1 MLVPLSLFA
10 KPTTCSAHRS
20 SDHQRAPTDAHARP
34 LGTLDQ
40 HDRPRRGPPSPGG
53 TTLRRLWAVSVSP
66 APGNIDRD
74 PPGYPREWEADILLA
89 DGGVA
94 HLRPIR
100 PSDAGRL
107 VAFYERVSPESK
119 YLRFFAAYPRL
130 SDRDVKRFTE
140 VDYVDRVAFIVTLG
154 EDMIAVGRYDRIE
167 GDHAEVSF
175 LIEDAHQGRGI
186 AQLLLEH
193 LAQAA
198 RERGITRFVAEVLPE
213 NRRMAKV
220 FADAGYRVSK
230 GIEDGVLAVE
240 FPILPTDTSVGVM
253 ERREHRAESASVRR
267 LLNPQRIV
275 VYGPGARVQNLINSI
290 VPGGFGGEVV
300 AVSIDGAP
308 VAGVPSAASIAA
320 VPGGLDLAIVSVP
333 TNQLGAV
340 VIEAAHVGAH
350 GMVVLTGTDYA
361 AGDNLKVINLARAY
375 GVRAL
380 GPDALGIINTSRT
393 VQLNAT
399 PGPMPR
405 PGGVGL
411 FCQSAAVGVVLLNH
425 AVRQE
430 LGLSSFIS
438 TGDYADVTANDV
450 MQYWADDETTRVCLL
465 TLDSIGNP
473 RKFSRITRQLARN
486 KPVVVFAPGRTRRAD
501 HAGVRGG
508 LGHAPEEAVDALF
521 RQAGIMVVH
530 HRDDMIDIAKIA
542 ARQPLPAGPRVRII
556 TNSLTLAHQ
565 MVQKMD
571 SVGLLRD
578 PQPELLGAEAGPEA
592 FVLAAREGLAD
603 QRYDSV
609 VCAAVNAFDQG
620 TEEIILALENVAAE
634 ATKPLI
640 GVFLDFHPPLMSS
653 GEPDSPGMLP
663 RFDGSV
669 DAIQALSALTSYA
682 EWRDRDPGAVPM
694 VEVDTQAAKLVVNR
708 ILAEQPTGRELTET
722 ETADLLSTYGIN
734 LVPQFAVS
742 SLVEA
747 IAAGDQLGWNVV
759 LKATSSAV
767 RGRPDLASVHR
778 NIDNAAEMADAWKD
792 LRQLVA
798 EIGLADDE
806 VLSAAIPVVQT
817 MAPPG
822 VALIITSR
830 EDAAFGPIVSLGL
843 DGIPSELLGDT
854 VYRVPP
860 LTAVDAADM
869 VRELKA
875 APTLLGRHGAPGVDI
890 AGIENVLQRVA
901 QLADAIPQLASVTLR
916 PCVASVSSISVLGA
930 RVFVAPT
937 ADQRDPLARVL

>member
-1 MLVPLSLFA
+1 
-10 KPTTCSAHRS
+10 
-20 SDHQRAPTDAHARP
+20 
-34 LGTLDQ
+34 
-40 HDRPRRGPPSPGG
+40 
-53 TTLRRLWAVSVSP
+53 VSVSQ
-66 APGNIDRD
+66 APGDIDAD
-74 PPGYPREWEADILLA
+74 PPGYPREWEADVLLA

-100 PSDAGRL
+100 PSDADRL

-119 YLRFFAAYPRL
+119 YLRFFAPYPRL

-140 VDYVDRVAFIVTLG
+140 VDYVRRVAFILTLG
-154 EDMIAVGRYDRIE
+154 ENMIAVGRYDRVE
-167 GDHAEVSF
+167 DDHAEVSF

-267 LLNPQRIV
+267 LLNPERIV
-275 VYGPGARVQNLINSI
+275 VHGQRDRVQDLINSI
-290 VPGGFGGEVV
+290 LRGEFSGEVT
-300 AVSIDGAP
+300 AVSIDGTS
-308 VAGVPSAASIAA
+308 VAGVANAASIAA

-333 TNQLGAV
+333 TNQLGGV
-340 VIEAAHVGAH
+340 VIDAAHKGAY

-361 AGDNLKVINLARAY
+361 AGDNLKIINLARAY

-380 GPDALGIINTSRT
+380 GPDALGVINTLGAVR
-393 VQLNAT
+393 LNAT

-405 PGGVGL
+405 AGGVGL
-411 FCQSAAVGVVLLNH
+411 FCQSAAVGVALLNH
-425 AVRQE
+425 AGRHD

-450 MQYWADDETTRVCLL
+450 MQYWEDDEATRVCLL

-473 RKFSRITRQLARN
+473 RKFTRITRRLARR
-486 KPVVVFAPGRTRRAD
+486 KPVVVFAPGRTHRAD

-521 RQAGIMVVH
+521 RQTGIMVVH
-530 HRDDMIDIAKIA
+530 RRGDMIDIAKIA
-542 ARQPLPAGPRVRII
+542 SRQPLPVGPRVRII

-565 MVQKMD
+565 MLQKMD
-571 SVGLLRD
+571 SVGLIRD
-578 PQPELLGAEAGPEA
+578 PEPELLGADANPEA
-592 FVLAAREGLAD
+592 FGRAARQALAD

-609 VCAAVNAFDQG
+609 VCAAVNAFNQG
-620 TEEIILALENVAAE
+620 TDNIIVTLENVAAE

-640 GVFLDFHPPLMSS
+640 GVFLDFQPPLQSS
-653 GEPDSPGMLP
+653 GEPDAPGMLP

-669 DAIQALSALTSYA
+669 DAIQALSALTNYA
-682 EWRDRDPGAVPM
+682 QWRDRDPGAVPM
-694 VEVDTQAAKLVVNR
+694 VDVDTHEAKLIVNR
-708 ILAEQPTGRELTET
+708 VLAEQPTGRELTVIEAA
-722 ETADLLSTYGIN
+722 ELLSASGIN
-734 LVPQFAVS
+734 LVRQFAVAG
-742 SLVEA
+742 LADAV
-747 IAAGDQLGWNVV
+747 AAADQLGWNVV

-798 EIGLADDE
+798 EIGLPDDE
-806 VLSAAIPVVQT
+806 SLSVAMPVVQA

-830 EDAAFGPIVSLGL
+830 EDAAFGPIISLGL

-860 LTAVDAADM
+860 LTTVDAAEM

-875 APTLLGRHGAPGVDI
+875 APTLFGRHGAPGVDI
-890 AGIENVLQRVA
+890 PGIEDLLHRVA
-901 QLADAIPQLASVTLR
+901 QLSDAIPQLASVTLR

-930 RVFVAPT
+930 RVFIAPT

>member
-1 MLVPLSLFA
+1 
-10 KPTTCSAHRS
+10 
-20 SDHQRAPTDAHARP
+20 
-34 LGTLDQ
+34 
-40 HDRPRRGPPSPGG
+40 
-53 TTLRRLWAVSVSP
+53 
-66 APGNIDRD
+66 
-74 PPGYPREWEADILLA
+74 
-89 DGGVA
+89 
-94 HLRPIR
+94 
-100 PSDAGRL
+100 
-107 VAFYERVSPESK
+107 
-119 YLRFFAAYPRL
+119 
-130 SDRDVKRFTE
+130 
-140 VDYVDRVAFIVTLG
+140 
-154 EDMIAVGRYDRIE
+154 MIAVGRYDRVE
-167 GDHAEVSF
+167 DDHAEVSF

-267 LLNPQRIV
+267 LLNPERIV
-275 VYGPGARVQNLINSI
+275 VHGQRDRVQDLINSI
-290 VPGGFGGEVV
+290 LRGEFSGEVT
-300 AVSIDGAP
+300 AVSIDGAS
-308 VAGVPSAASIAA
+308 VAGVANAASIAA

-333 TNQLGAV
+333 TNQLGGV
-340 VIEAAHVGAH
+340 VIDAAHKGAY

-361 AGDNLKVINLARAY
+361 AGDNLKIINLARAY

-380 GPDALGIINTSRT
+380 GPDALGVINTLGAVR
-393 VQLNAT
+393 LNAT

-405 PGGVGL
+405 AGGVGL
-411 FCQSAAVGVVLLNH
+411 FCQSAAVGVALLNH
-425 AVRQE
+425 AGRHD

-450 MQYWADDETTRVCLL
+450 MQYWEDDEATRVCLL

-473 RKFSRITRQLARN
+473 RKFTRITRRLARR
-486 KPVVVFAPGRTRRAD
+486 KPVVVFAPGRTHRAD

-521 RQAGIMVVH
+521 RQTGIMVVH
-530 HRDDMIDIAKIA
+530 RRGDMIDIAKIA
-542 ARQPLPAGPRVRII
+542 SRQPLPVGPRVRII

-565 MVQKMD
+565 MLQKMD
-571 SVGLLRD
+571 SVGLIRD
-578 PQPELLGAEAGPEA
+578 PEPELLGADANPEA
-592 FVLAAREGLAD
+592 FGRAARQALAD

-609 VCAAVNAFDQG
+609 VCAAVNAFNQG
-620 TEEIILALENVAAE
+620 TDNIIVTLENVAAE

-640 GVFLDFHPPLMSS
+640 GVFLDFQPPLQSS
-653 GEPDSPGMLP
+653 GEPDAPGMLP

-669 DAIQALSALTSYA
+669 DAIQALSALTNYA
-682 EWRDRDPGAVPM
+682 QWRDRDPGAVPM
-694 VEVDTQAAKLVVNR
+694 VDVDTHEAKLIVNR
-708 ILAEQPTGRELTET
+708 VLAEQPTGRELTVIEAA
-722 ETADLLSTYGIN
+722 ELLSASGIN
-734 LVPQFAVS
+734 LVRQFAVAG
-742 SLVEA
+742 LADAV
-747 IAAGDQLGWNVV
+747 AAADQLGWNVV

-798 EIGLADDE
+798 EIGLPDDE
-806 VLSAAIPVVQT
+806 SLSVAMPVVQA

-830 EDAAFGPIVSLGL
+830 EDAAFGPIISLGL

-860 LTAVDAADM
+860 LTTVDAAEM

-875 APTLLGRHGAPGVDI
+875 APTLFGRHGAPGVDI
-890 AGIENVLQRVA
+890 PGIEDLLHRVA
-901 QLADAIPQLASVTLR
+901 QLSDAIPQLASVTLR

-930 RVFVAPT
+930 RVFIAPT

>member
-1 MLVPLSLFA
+1 M
-10 KPTTCSAHRS
+10 
-20 SDHQRAPTDAHARP
+20 
-34 LGTLDQ
+34 
-40 HDRPRRGPPSPGG
+40 
-53 TTLRRLWAVSVSP
+53 SVSQ
-66 APGNIDRD
+66 APGNMDAE
-74 PPGYPREWEADILLA
+74 PPGYPREWEADVLLA

-100 PSDAGRL
+100 PADADLL

-119 YLRFFAAYPRL
+119 YLRFFAPYPRL
-130 SDRDVKRFTE
+130 SDRDLRRFTQ

-167 GDHAEVSF
+167 DDHAEVAF

-213 NRRMAKV
+213 NRRMGKV

-230 GIEDGVLAVE
+230 GIDDGVLAVE

-275 VYGPGARVQNLINSI
+275 VYGQGDRVQNLINSI
-290 VPGGFGGEVV
+290 QRGGFGGEVV

-308 VAGVPSAASIAA
+308 VAGASNVASIAA
-320 VPGGLDLAIVSVP
+320 APGGLDLAIVSVP

-340 VIEAAHVGAH
+340 VIDAAHKGAH
-350 GMVVLTGTDYA
+350 GLVVLTGTDYA
-361 AGDNLKVINLARAY
+361 VGDNLKIINLARAY

-380 GPDALGIINTSRT
+380 GPDALGIINTLRS

-399 PGPMPR
+399 PAPMPR
-405 PGGVGL
+405 SGGVGM
-411 FCQSAAVGVVLLNH
+411 FCQSAAVGVALLNH
-425 AVRQE
+425 AGRQD

-450 MQYWADDETTRVCLL
+450 MQYWGDDEATRVCLL

-473 RKFSRITRQLARN
+473 RKFSRITRQLARR

-508 LGHAPEEAVDALF
+508 LGHAPEAAVDALF
-521 RQAGIMVVH
+521 RQAGTMVVH
-530 HRDDMIDIAKIA
+530 HRGDMIDIAKIA
-542 ARQPLPAGPRVRII
+542 SRQPLPSGPRVRII

-565 MVQKMD
+565 MLLRMD

-578 PQPELLGAEAGPEA
+578 PQPELLGAEAGSEA
-592 FVLAAREGLAD
+592 FVLAARQALAD

-609 VCAAVNAFDQG
+609 VCAAVNAFEQG
-620 TEEIILALENVAAE
+620 TEEIIVALEDVAAE
-634 ATKPLI
+634 ARKPLI
-640 GVFLDFHPPLMSS
+640 GVFLDFHPPLLSG

-669 DAIQALSALTSYA
+669 DAIQALSALTRYA
-682 EWRDRDPGAVPM
+682 EWRNRDSGAVPKM
-694 VEVDTQAAKLVVNR
+694 DVDTQAAKLLVNR
-708 ILAEQPTGRELTET
+708 ILAERPEGRELTET
-722 ETADLLSTYGIN
+722 ETAELLGRYGIN
-734 LVPQFAVS
+734 LVPQITVS
-742 SLVEA
+742 SMADAV
-747 IAAGDQLGWNVV
+747 AAGDQLGWNVV

-778 NIDNAAEMADAWKD
+778 NIDDAAAMADAWQD
-792 LRQLVA
+792 LRRLVA
-798 EIGLADDE
+798 EIGLAGEEDPS
-806 VLSAAIPVVQT
+806 VARPVVQA

-822 VALIITSR
+822 VALMITSR

-860 LTAVDAADM
+860 LTTVDAAEM
-869 VRELKA
+869 VRELRA

-890 AGIENVLQRVA
+890 AAIENLLHRVA

-916 PCVASVSSISVLGA
+916 PCVASFNSMSVLGA
-930 RVFVAPT
+930 RVFIAPT

>member
-1 MLVPLSLFA
+1 M
-10 KPTTCSAHRS
+10 
-20 SDHQRAPTDAHARP
+20 
-34 LGTLDQ
+34 
-40 HDRPRRGPPSPGG
+40 
-53 TTLRRLWAVSVSP
+53 SVSQ
-66 APGNIDRD
+66 APGNIDAD

-130 SDRDVKRFTE
+130 SDRDVRRFTE

-175 LIEDAHQGRGI
+175 LTEDAHQGRGI

-230 GIEDGVLAVE
+230 GMEDGVLAVE

-253 ERREHRAESASVRR
+253 ERREHRAESVSVRR

-275 VYGPGARVQNLINSI
+275 VYGQVDRVQNLINSI

-308 VAGVPSAASIAA
+308 VAGAPNAASIAA

-333 TNQLGAV
+333 TNQLGTV
-340 VIEAAHVGAH
+340 VIEAAHTGAH

-361 AGDNLKVINLARAY
+361 AGDNLKIINLARAY

-393 VQLNAT
+393 VRLNAT

-411 FCQSAAVGVVLLNH
+411 FCQSAAVGVALLNH
-425 AVRQE
+425 AMRQD

-450 MQYWADDETTRVCLL
+450 MQYWGDDEATRVCLL

-473 RKFSRITRQLARN
+473 RKFSRITRQLART

-530 HRDDMIDIAKIA
+530 HRGDMIDIAKIA
-542 ARQPLPAGPRVRII
+542 ARQPLPSGPRVRII

-609 VCAAVNAFDQG
+609 VCAAVNVFDQG
-620 TEEIILALENVAAE
+620 TEEIILALEDVAAE

-640 GVFLDFHPPLMSS
+640 GVFLDFHPPLLTS

-682 EWRDRDPGAVPM
+682 EWRDRDPGSVPM

-708 ILAEQPTGRELTET
+708 ILVEQPAGRELNET
-722 ETADLLSTYGIN
+722 ETADLLGTYGIN

-742 SLVEA
+742 SVAEA
-747 IAAGDQLGWNVV
+747 VAAGDQLGWNVV
-759 LKATSSAV
+759 LKATSGAV

-798 EIGLADDE
+798 EIGLADDD
-806 VLSAAIPVVQT
+806 VLSAAIPVVQA

-860 LTAVDAADM
+860 LTEVDAAEM

-875 APTLLGRHGAPGVDI
+875 APTLLGRHGAQGVDI
-890 AGIENVLQRVA
+890 AGIENLLHRVA

-916 PCVASVSSISVLGA
+916 PCVASVSSIAVLGA
-930 RVFVAPT
+930 RVFIAPT

>member
-1 MLVPLSLFA
+1 
-10 KPTTCSAHRS
+10 
-20 SDHQRAPTDAHARP
+20 
-34 LGTLDQ
+34 
-40 HDRPRRGPPSPGG
+40 
-53 TTLRRLWAVSVSP
+53 VSVSQ
-66 APGNIDRD
+66 AVD
-74 PPGYPREWEADILLA
+74 PPGYPREWEADVLLA

-100 PSDAGRL
+100 PSDADRL

-119 YLRFFAAYPRL
+119 YLRFFVPYPRL
-130 SDRDVKRFTE
+130 SNRDVKRFTE
-140 VDYVDRVAFIVTLG
+140 VDYVDRVAFIITLG
-154 EDMIAVGRYDRIE
+154 ENMIAVGRYERVE
-167 GDHAEVSF
+167 NDHAEVSF

-230 GIEDGVLAVE
+230 GIEDGVLTVE

-267 LLNPQRIV
+267 LLNPERIV
-275 VYGPGARVQNLINSI
+275 VHGEGDRVQDLINSI
-290 VPGGFGGEVV
+290 LRGEFSGDVA
-300 AVSIDGAP
+300 AVSIDGAS
-308 VAGVPSAASIAA
+308 VAGVANAASIAA
-320 VPGGLDLAIVSVP
+320 VQGGLDLAIVSVP
-333 TNQLGAV
+333 TNQLGGV
-340 VIEAAHVGAH
+340 VIEAAHKGAH
-350 GMVVLTGTDYA
+350 GMVVLTGTDYT
-361 AGDNLKVINLARAY
+361 AGDNLKIINLARAY
-375 GVRAL
+375 GIRAL
-380 GPDALGIINTSRT
+380 GPDALGIINTLGT
-393 VQLNAT
+393 VRLNAT

-405 PGGVGL
+405 SGGVGL
-411 FCQSAAVGVVLLNH
+411 FCQSAAVGVALLNH
-425 AVRQE
+425 AVSHD

-450 MQYWADDETTRVCLL
+450 MQYWEDDEATRVCLL

-473 RKFSRITRQLARN
+473 RKFSRITRRLARR
-486 KPVVVFAPGRTRRAD
+486 KPVVVFAPGRSHRAD

-508 LGHAPEEAVDALF
+508 LGHASEEAVDALF

-530 HRDDMIDIAKIA
+530 RRGDMIDIAKIA
-542 ARQPLPAGPRVRII
+542 SRQPLPTGPRIRII

-565 MVQKMD
+565 MLQKVD
-571 SVGLLRD
+571 SVGLIRD
-578 PQPELLGAEAGPEA
+578 PEPELLGADAKPEA
-592 FVLAAREGLAD
+592 FGRAAREALAD

-609 VCAAVNAFDQG
+609 VCAAVNAFNQG
-620 TEEIILALENVAAE
+620 TEDTILTLESVAAE

-640 GVFLDFHPPLMSS
+640 GVFLDFHPPLLRS
-653 GEPDSPGMLP
+653 GQQDTPGMLP

-669 DAIQALSALTSYA
+669 DAIQALSALTDYA
-682 EWRDRDPGAVPM
+682 RWRDQDPGAVPM
-694 VEVDTQAAKLVVNR
+694 LEVDTQAAKLIVNR
-708 ILAEQPTGRELTET
+708 ILSEQPAGRELTEI
-722 ETADLLSTYGIN
+722 ETAELLGAYGIN
-734 LVPQFAVS
+734 LVSQFAVS
-742 SLVEA
+742 SLADAV
-747 IAAGDQLGWNVV
+747 AAADQLGWNVV
-759 LKATSSAV
+759 LKATSLAV

-792 LRQLVA
+792 LRQLIA

-806 VLSAAIPVVQT
+806 RLSVAVPVVQA

-860 LTAVDAADM
+860 LTKVDAAEM

-875 APTLLGRHGAPGVDI
+875 APTLLGRYGAPRVDL
-890 AGIENVLQRVA
+890 AGIEDLLHRVA
-901 QLADAIPQLASVTLR
+901 QLADDIPQLASVTLR

-930 RVFVAPT
+930 RVFIAPT

>member
-1 MLVPLSLFA
+1 MNMTGLA
-10 KPTTCSAHRS
+10 AAR
-20 SDHQRAPTDAHARP
+20 QARAA
-34 LGTLDQ
+34 
-40 HDRPRRGPPSPGG
+40 
-53 TTLRRLWAVSVSP
+53 TTLRRLLAVSVSP
-66 APGNIDRD
+66 APGNIDGD

-100 PSDAGRL
+100 PSDADRL

-230 GIEDGVLAVE
+230 GMEDGVLAVE

-275 VYGPGARVQNLINSI
+275 VYGQGARVQNLINSI

-308 VAGVPSAASIAA
+308 VAGVPNAASIAA

-340 VIEAAHVGAH
+340 VIEAAHIGAH

-361 AGDNLKVINLARAY
+361 AGDNLKIINLARAY

-380 GPDALGIINTSRT
+380 GPDALGIINTSPT

-411 FCQSAAVGVVLLNH
+411 FCQSAAVGVALLNH
-425 AVRQE
+425 AVRQD

-450 MQYWADDETTRVCLL
+450 MQYWADDEATRVCLL

-530 HRDDMIDIAKIA
+530 HRGDMIDIAKIA
-542 ARQPLPAGPRVRII
+542 ARQPLPSGPRVRII

-722 ETADLLSTYGIN
+722 ETADLLSTYGID

-742 SLVEA
+742 SLAEA
-747 IAAGDQLGWNVV
+747 VAAGDQLGWNVV

-798 EIGLADDE
+798 EIGLADDD
-806 VLSAAIPVVQT
+806 VLSAAIPVVQL

-860 LTAVDAADM
+860 LTAVDAAEM

-890 AGIENVLQRVA
+890 AGIENVLHRVA

>member
-1 MLVPLSLFA
+1 
-10 KPTTCSAHRS
+10 
-20 SDHQRAPTDAHARP
+20 
-34 LGTLDQ
+34 
-40 HDRPRRGPPSPGG
+40 
-53 TTLRRLWAVSVSP
+53 VSVSQ
-66 APGNIDRD
+66 APGNIDAD
-74 PPGYPREWEADILLA
+74 PPGYPREWEADVLLT
-89 DGGVA
+89 DGGIA

-100 PSDAGRL
+100 PADANRL

-119 YLRFFAAYPRL
+119 YLRFFAPYPRL
-130 SDRDVKRFTE
+130 TDRDVHRFTE
-140 VDYVDRVAFIVTLG
+140 VDYMDRVAFIVTLG

-167 GDHAEVSF
+167 DDHAEVAF

-213 NRRMAKV
+213 NRRMVKV

-230 GIEDGVLAVE
+230 GMEDGVLAVE

-275 VYGPGARVQNLINSI
+275 VYGQGDRVENLINSI
-290 VPGGFGGEVV
+290 RHGGFKGDVV

-308 VAGVPSAASIAA
+308 VADATNAASIAA
-320 VPGGLDLAIVSVP
+320 VQGVLDLAIVSVP
-333 TNQLGAV
+333 TNQLGGV
-340 VIEAAHVGAH
+340 VIDAAHKGAY
-350 GMVVLTGTDYA
+350 GIVVLTGTDA
-361 AGDNLKVINLARAY
+361 VGDNLKIINLARAY

-380 GPDALGIINTSRT
+380 GPDALGIINTLGS

-399 PGPMPR
+399 TGPMPR
-405 PGGVGL
+405 TGGVGL
-411 FCQSAAVGVVLLNH
+411 FCQSAAVGVALLNH
-425 AVRQE
+425 AVRQD

-438 TGDYADVTANDV
+438 TGDYADVTANDA
-450 MQYWADDETTRVCLL
+450 MQYWGDDEATRVCLL

-473 RKFSRITRQLARN
+473 RKFSRITRQLAKR

-508 LGHAPEEAVDALF
+508 LGHAPEQAVDALF
-521 RQAGIMVVH
+521 RQAGIIVVH
-530 HRDDMIDIAKIA
+530 RRGDMIDIAKIA
-542 ARQPLPAGPRVRII
+542 ARQPLPSGPRVRII
-556 TNSLTLAHQ
+556 TNSLTLAQQ
-565 MVQKMD
+565 MLQKMD

-592 FVLAAREGLAD
+592 FVLAAREALTD

-609 VCAAVNAFDQG
+609 VCAAVNAFDRG
-620 TEEIILALENVAAE
+620 TEEIILALENVASE

-640 GVFLDFHPPLMSS
+640 GVFIDFHPPLMSS
-653 GEPDSPGMLP
+653 GEPDSPGTLP

-682 EWRDRDPGAVPM
+682 EWRNRDAGAVPNM
-694 VEVDTQAAKLVVNR
+694 EVDTQAAKLLVNR
-708 ILAEQPTGRELTET
+708 ILAERPEGRELTET
-722 ETADLLSTYGIN
+722 EIAELLHTYGIN
-734 LVPQFAVS
+734 LVSQLPVS
-742 SLVEA
+742 SLAEA
-747 IAAGDQLGWNVV
+747 VAAGDQLGWNVV

-778 NIDNAAEMADAWKD
+778 NIDSAAEMADAWKD

-798 EIGLADDE
+798 GIGLAGDDS
-806 VLSAAIPVVQT
+806 LSVAMPVVQA

-822 VALIITSR
+822 VALIVTSR

-860 LTAVDAADM
+860 LTAVDAAEM
-869 VRELKA
+869 VGELKA
-875 APTLLGRHGAPGVDI
+875 APTLFGRQGAPGVDI
-890 AGIENVLQRVA
+890 AGIENLLHRVA

-916 PCVASVSSISVLGA
+916 PCVASVNSISVLGA
-930 RVFVAPT
+930 RIFIAPT